1 MLYNFII
8 LTFIVLVI
16 WLVVLTI
23 AFWKMLA
30 YYNKLT
36 KGLAD
41 QSLKSVLENLMKH
54 ANSAKNDIDHLKLYC
69 DKMHRD
75 GLLHMQKIGLL
86 RFNPFKDTG
95 GDQSFILSLTDANDT
110 GVVISGLY
118 SRTGTRWYTKKVIN
132 GKSVEHDLSEEEKK
146 VLKEAGSP
154 PIKSGAKEINYE

>member
-1 MLYNFII
+1 MLYNFAT
-8 LTFIVLVI
+8 LSFIVLTI
-16 WLVVLTI
+16 WLIVLTI
-23 AFWKMLA
+23 AFWKMLS

-36 KGLAD
+36 KGLTD

-69 DKMHRD
+69 DKIQKD
-75 GLLHMQKIGLL
+75 GLLHIQKMGFL

-118 SRTGTRWYTKKVIN
+118 SRNGTRWYTKKVVN
-132 GKSVEHDLSEEEKK
+132 GKAIDHDLSEEEKK
-146 VLKEAGSP
+146 TLKEAGLPS
-154 PIKSGAKEINYE
+154 SAKKK